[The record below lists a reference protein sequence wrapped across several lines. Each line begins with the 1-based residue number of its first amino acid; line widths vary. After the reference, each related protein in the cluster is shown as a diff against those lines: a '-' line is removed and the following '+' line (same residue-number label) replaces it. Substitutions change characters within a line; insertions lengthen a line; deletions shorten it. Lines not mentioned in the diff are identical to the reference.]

1 MATKFISKFL
11 SYGITLPSKK
21 TARFRDRQFITSDTE
36 LAEELRQS
44 PAHGRDFEEIVENSP
59 AEGGEGESKGKK
71 K

>member
-1 MATKFISKFL
+1 MAKFISKYL

-21 TARFRDRQFITSDTE
+21 KAKFRDSQFATSDAD

-44 PAHGRDFEEIVENSP
+44 KAFGRDFEEITEGSP